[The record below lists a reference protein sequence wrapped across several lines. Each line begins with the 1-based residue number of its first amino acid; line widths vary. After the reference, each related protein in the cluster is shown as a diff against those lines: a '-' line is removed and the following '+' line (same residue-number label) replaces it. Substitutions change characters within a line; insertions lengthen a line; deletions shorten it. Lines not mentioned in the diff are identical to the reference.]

1 VTVGNLKA
9 PEDSNV
15 FECDEGNGPCNK
27 CADCVDVEPESLW
40 RERNELLAD
49 FDQAI
54 ESVEGDDGSDF
65 SEVGRAEIAVKR
77 VEFEVAI
84 GTRDALADVVDE
96 LRELN
101 KLVRRV
107 IDEALIR
114 KTFKS

>member
-1 VTVGNLKA
+1 VSAEIESPKNA
-9 PEDSNV
+9 NV
-15 FECDEGNGPCNK
+15 FECDEGNGPCNN

-84 GTRDALADVVDE
+84 GTRDSIADLVDE

-101 KLVRRV
+101 KLVRRFV
-107 IDEALIR
+107 DEASILE
-114 KTFKS
+114 TAT